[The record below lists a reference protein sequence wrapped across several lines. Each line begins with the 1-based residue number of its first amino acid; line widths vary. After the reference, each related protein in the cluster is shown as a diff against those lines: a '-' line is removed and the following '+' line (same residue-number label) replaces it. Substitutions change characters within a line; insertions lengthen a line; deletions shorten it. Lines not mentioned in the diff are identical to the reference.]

1 MSLDKYD
8 NPMLRQMTVVLRSFE
23 RTADFITFDYLAEM
37 LPKEVMEKTNKVV
50 LTGAGDSYCAGIAA
64 EPVFEGYGK
73 GIPAEAVRAIEY
85 TRYYNTYV
93 GWDKE
98 KEAGLGHT
106 CIAISNSGKPV
117 RVIAAMKRAKL
128 HGCEAIAITSN
139 FESEFAKAAD
149 HIVKLD
155 FDPFDNHEEAFHVN
169 VINYVTSCFTA
180 MMVGLYIN
188 VCKGNMT
195 LEQAEEHKQACI
207 DYVKSIEGKVY
218 EELDRHAMDMT
229 ERWEA
234 QGVDLMDFVGDGPDY
249 ATAFF
254 GSAKMIETFGGLT
267 TYDDSED
274 WNHINFFN
282 RSPEKVGTFVVANES
297 SPAFSRQLEMINTAV
312 TVGRPVCVI
321 TDADRSLFPENCDV
335 FTMPKPK
342 YAWINPLMQHLPMDF
357 VAGYVGAIRNIQ
369 EFCFGSEPHQLDF
382 NADRFRKS
390 KMVVL

>member
-1 MSLDKYD
+1 MIGKYD

-23 RTADFITFDYLAEM
+23 RTADFMTFDYLEKM
-37 LPKEVMEKTNKVV
+37 LPKEVMANTNKII

-64 EPVFEGYGK
+64 EPVYEKSGE

-85 TRYYNTYV
+85 TRYFNTYL
-93 GWDKE
+93 GW
-98 KEAGLGHT
+98 EAEAERGLGHT

-128 HGCEAIAITSN
+128 HGRTAIAITSN
-139 FESEFAKAAD
+139 LESEFAKAAD
-149 HIVKLD
+149 YVVKLD
-155 FDPFDNHEEAFHVN
+155 FDPFDSHEEAFHVN
-169 VINYVTSCFTA
+169 VINYVTSCYTA

-188 VCKGNMT
+188 ACKGFIT
-195 LEQAEEHKQACI
+195 WEEAEKQRQAAI
-207 DYVKSIEGKVY
+207 DYVASIKGECY
-218 EELDRHAMDMT
+218 DELDRHAMDMT

-234 QGVDLMDFVGDGPDY
+234 QGVDLMDFIGDGADY

-282 RSPEKVGTFVVANES
+282 RTPKKVGTFVIANSS
-297 SPAFSRQLEMINTAV
+297 SPAFSRQCEMINTAV

-321 TDADRSLFPENCDV
+321 TDADRSFFPENCDV
-335 FTMPKPK
+335 FVMPKPE
-342 YAWINPLMQHLPMDF
+342 YDWINPLMQHLPMDF
-357 VAGYVGAIRNIQ
+357 VAGYVGAIRGIE
-369 EFCFGSEPHQLDF
+369 EFCFGSEPHKRDF
-382 NADRFRKS
+382 YADRFRKS
-390 KMVVL
+390 KMVIL